1 MSEITDNLSEE
12 KLSCRIDCLHLPI
25 RPHNA
30 LRRAGVYSIRQI
42 LDLGPEGVRD
52 IRNIGVL
59 SFDIIFDAVA
69 AYLEIDKDTLLET
82 LRRSD
87 PEPKSKPLIPDRIAS
102 IPVSVFHLSS
112 RAANAL
118 ERADISTLRELMAAK
133 SDGLM
138 EIRGI
143 GETLSDEIEEVF
155 DDFLIR
161 SATLNDEEVD
171 SLIDDRPFLI
181 DVEPDDSP
189 DLIEY
194 IVLIAEEILTAL
206 GDERDFEI
214 LRRRH
219 GLKSSKIYT
228 LQEIGDYYGISR
240 ERVRQLQSRA
250 EQRIQDFICGRKE
263 SRDWRIRQIFVKEYN
278 EVSSILRLS
287 GPILL
292 ESEAISI
299 LEKRYNGKY
308 RFSDVSALR
317 FLLLIMEFERFTQTA
332 QTRHIKC
339 YSSWLTEPSINTRDI
354 NKVLRAVYGILK
366 KSVIPLSF
374 FEIMVR
380 VNKRRK
386 HKLSI
391 SHVQWAIKM
400 CEEIEEISERHYQI
414 KLEYLPS
421 LADQTYRILSER
433 DSPLHT
439 REVLRIVNH
448 HLVKT
453 GFSPAIERSLRG
465 QLVSD
470 DRFEPIGHSGRWCLS
485 EWDDVCRDTIV
496 NIMEEFFHLQQK
508 GASIDDVYEYVN
520 SRRGNVS
527 RHSIT
532 GYLSTRRE
540 FIRVSENEYELA
552 SWGNKPSESPKKISS
567 KVVTERLT
575 TEIRSIFAE
584 RDTTEIPLSELLD
597 HLVEVTGI
605 KRVTIN
611 SWMRRSEMVVW
622 EPTPGSSP
630 NKMVEYIPDASPNEQ
645 ERASVREVV
654 QEEIRAYL
662 RKKPDGTERVARLA
676 KYIVETLK
684 YPRSSFYG
692 YLSQMNDI
700 QRTYKDDGSLYCTLL
715 IESEQNFDLPQLDD
729 IEDQDL
735 RHSLHR
741 AVSNLN
747 IDDIDMGLFQLG
759 KIFENVLR
767 AYLLTVRSEG
777 IFKVT
782 RKDLRRLVSMIDCV
796 ERNRIIRRKHHLTLL
811 REQRNERAHGEIPTL
826 KKRKKLM
833 QYAPFLGD
841 LYIYYIK
848 FFYEERKKIID
859 NA

>member
-1 MSEITDNLSEE
+1 MSEIIDNLSEE
-12 KLSCRIDCLHLPI
+12 KLSYRIDRLRLPT
-25 RPHNA
+25 RPYNA
-30 LRRAGVYSIRQI
+30 LRRAGVYSIHQI

-59 SFDIIFDAVA
+59 SFDIIFDALA
-69 AYLEIDKDTLLET
+69 AYLEVDKGSLLET

-87 PEPKSKPLIPDRIAS
+87 PEPKPQIPDRIVP
-102 IPVSVFHLSS
+102 IPVSILDLSS
-112 RAANAL
+112 RSANAL
-118 ERADISTLRELMAAK
+118 ERADISSLGELMTAK
-133 SDGLM
+133 FDGLM

-143 GETLSDEIEEVF
+143 GETLSDEIEEVL
-155 DDFLIR
+155 DDFLVR
-161 SATLNDEEVD
+161 SADLSDEEVEK
-171 SLIDDRPFLI
+171 LIDDRPFLI
-181 DVEPDDSP
+181 GVEPRDLP

-299 LEKRYNGKY
+299 LKKRYNGKY
-308 RFSDVSALR
+308 KFSDVSALR
-317 FLLLIMEFERFTQTA
+317 FLLLIMEFERFTQTP

-354 NKVLRAVYGILK
+354 NKALRAVYGILK

-391 SHVQWAIKM
+391 SHVQWAMNICK
-400 CEEIEEISERHYQI
+400 EVEEISDSNYQI

-421 LADQTYRILSER
+421 LGDQAYRIIYEH
-433 DSPLHT
+433 DNPLHT
-439 REVLRIVNH
+439 REILRIINH
-448 HLVKT
+448 NLVKA
-453 GFSPAIERSLRG
+453 GFPPAIERSLRG
-465 QLVSD
+465 QMVSD
-470 DRFEPIGHSGRWCLS
+470 DRLEPIGRSGIWCLS
-485 EWDDVCRDTIV
+485 EWDHVCRDTIIE
-496 NIMEEFFHLQQK
+496 IMEEYFHLQQDK
-508 GASIDDVYEYVN
+508 ASVDDVFEYVN
-520 SRRGNVS
+520 TKRDGVS
-527 RHSIT
+527 RHSIMV
-532 GYLSTRRE
+532 YLSTREE
-540 FIRVSENEYELA
+540 FVKISEHEYELA
-552 SWGNKPSESPKKISS
+552 SWGSQPPQSPQKMSP

-575 TEIRSIFAE
+575 TKIRKKFTE
-584 RDTTEIPLSELLD
+584 RQTKEMPLTELLD
-597 HLVEVTGI
+597 YLVDTTKI
-605 KRVTIN
+605 KRKTIYA
-611 SWMRRSEMVVW
+611 WMRRSDMVVW
-622 EPTPGSSP
+622 NPVPGNSP
-630 NKMVEYIPDASPNEQ
+630 NKKVEYVPEAQPKESR
-645 ERASVREVV
+645 RASVRENI
-654 QEEIRAYL
+654 QQEIREQL
-662 RKKPDGTERVARLA
+662 RKQPHFKERVAQLA
-676 KYIVETLK
+676 KSIMK
-684 YPRSSFYG
+684 SQDCSRSSFYG
-692 YLSQMNDI
+692 YLSQMDDI
-700 QRTYKDDGSLYCTLL
+700 QKEYDEHGSLYCTLL
-715 IESEQNFDLPQLDD
+715 TEPEQAFDFPKLDD
-729 IEDQDL
+729 IEDHDL
-735 RHSLHR
+735 RHGLRR

-777 IFKVT
+777 IFRVT

-796 ERNRIIRRKHHLTLL
+796 EGNGIIRRKHHLTLL

-826 KKRKKLM
+826 KERKKLM

-841 LYIYYIK
+841 LYIHYIK
-848 FFYEERKKIID
+848 FFYKERKKIID
-859 NA
+859 SA